1 MLDKASRWITMKSAG
16 PEDRALLRSNPSAAA
31 GVGMRTSAAPTSPP
45 MSPLSQARHPDC
57 KAKNL
62 GVWGRA
68 PVRCFPSGVPFGNI
82 GGGWEEGFCGLMFA
96 RNLQT
101 FYPFLVVYPSRK
113 YALPQ

>member
-45 MSPLSQARHPDC
+45 MSPLRQARHPDC

-68 PVRCFPSGVPFGNI
+68 PARCFPSGVPFGNI
-82 GGGWEEGFCGLMFA
+82 FRA
-96 RNLQT
+96 
-101 FYPFLVVYPSRK
+101 VYVG
-113 YALPQ
+113 ALTQGSLRFTLG

>member
-31 GVGMRTSAAPTSPP
+31 GVGMRSSAAPTST
-45 MSPLSQARHPDC
+45 MSPLSQARHPDR

-68 PVRCFPSGVPFGNI
+68 PVRCCFPSGVPFGNI
-82 GGGWEEGFCGLMFA
+82 FRACPH
-96 RNLQT
+96 R
-101 FYPFLVVYPSRK
+101 
-113 YALPQ
+113 ALTQGSALRLHRC